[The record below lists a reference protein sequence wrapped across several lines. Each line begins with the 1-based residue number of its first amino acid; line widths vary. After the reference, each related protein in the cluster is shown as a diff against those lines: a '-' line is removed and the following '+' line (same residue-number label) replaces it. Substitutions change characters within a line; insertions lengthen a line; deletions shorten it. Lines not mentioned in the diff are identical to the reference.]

1 MTSKADRIIRDLF
14 EGFMQDIKLLPPE
27 HQKTASRYEAEI
39 GATGRAL
46 AAADY
51 IAGMTD
57 RYAIMEHR
65 RIFDPSELT

>member
-1 MTSKADRIIRDLF
+1 MTSKADRILRDLF
-14 EGFMQDIKLLPPE
+14 NGFMHDIKLLPPE
-27 HQKTASRYEAEI
+27 QQVTASRFEENM
-39 GATGRAL
+39 GETGRAL
-46 AAADY
+46 AVSDY